1 MISHV
6 ADPDTTRTAKPM
18 AVAVDPDEPKSRWW
32 SRLSPWLWVLLALA
46 IIAGT
51 QVPRISHVFSAGTSK
66 PRAAANKTIA
76 PTLSGV
82 AYTQA
87 MAATMD
93 FAGADL
99 RGARLIHLD
108 LRGKEFRKANAA
120 GAIFSGSLLNGADL
134 SHADLRGADFSGA
147 CLQGSDLTGA
157 KLAGANFTG
166 ADVAGV
172 SVAPAAVSNTLGW
185 DSVPVSASCLKS

>member
-6 ADPDTTRTAKPM
+6 ADPDTTRTAKPL
-18 AVAVDPDEPKSRWW
+18 AVDPDEPKSRWW
-32 SRLSPWLWVLLALA
+32 SRLSPWLWGLLILA
-46 IIAGT
+46 IIVGT
-51 QVPRISHVFSAGTSK
+51 QVPRITHVFSPGPSR
-66 PRAAANKTIA
+66 PRAAATTTA

-87 MAATMD
+87 MVATMN
-93 FAGADL
+93 FTGADL
-99 RGARLIHLD
+99 RGARLTHLD
-108 LRGKEFRKANAA
+108 LRGKEFRNAIAA

-134 SHADLRGADFSGA
+134 SHADLRGADFSDA

-166 ADVAGV
+166 ADIAGV
-172 SVAPAAVSNTLGW
+172 SVAPTSVSNTLGW
-185 DSVPVSASCLKS
+185 NSVPVSASCLKS